1 MRFAHSGWKALV
13 PLSAVI
19 SPASIVPPVAGAT
32 PPVAIVPP
40 VKVDT
45 VAPPLLMIPPVAGAS
60 VAPPVLIAPPVA
72 GASVAP
78 PVLIAPPVGV
88 MSVVPPAPV
97 VLGLLLP
104 QPSRRSICD
113 KSATVPMYVAVRVV
127 IEALAFFF
135 AVIPR
140 SQVETAL
147 EAR

>member
-1 MRFAHSGWKALV
+1 
-13 PLSAVI
+13 
-19 SPASIVPPVAGAT
+19 
-32 PPVAIVPP
+32 VAIVPP

-45 VAPPLLMIPPVAGAS
+45 VAPPLLMI
-60 VAPPVLIAPPVA
+60 PPVA

>member
-1 MRFAHSGWKALV
+1 MRLAHSGWKPLV
-13 PLSAVI
+13 PLSAVM
-19 SPASIVPPVAGAT
+19 SPASIVPPIAGAT
-32 PPVAIVPP
+32 
-40 VKVDT
+40 
-45 VAPPLLMIPPVAGAS
+45 
-60 VAPPVLIAPPVA
+60 
-72 GASVAP
+72 P

-104 QPSRRSICD
+104 QPSRRNICD

-135 AVIPR
+135 AVIPC